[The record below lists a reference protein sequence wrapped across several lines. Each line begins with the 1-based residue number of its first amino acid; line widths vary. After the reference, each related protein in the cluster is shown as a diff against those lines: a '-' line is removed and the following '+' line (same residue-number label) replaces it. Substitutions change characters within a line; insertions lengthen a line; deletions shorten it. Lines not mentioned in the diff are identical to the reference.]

1 MRWAQP
7 CAFGRRAVYGRLQWL
22 PAWWVYLRLCQ
33 EALNRP
39 LRREVEHRRSRG
51 LHAAFTPAV
60 ATLAAVATAPTA
72 TATATALP
80 ATAFTFTTA
89 PFACAAA
96 LSVAAITLA
105 STALSSAAAAFAA
118 AAVAFAATAVA
129 FAAAENDVRFR
140 LQRRH
145 RP

>member
-72 TATATALP
+72 SVTP
-80 ATAFTFTTA
+80 A
-89 PFACAAA
+89 
-96 LSVAAITLA
+96 S
-105 STALSSAAAAFAA
+105 
-118 AAVAFAATAVA
+118 VAFAATAVA
-129 FAAAENDVRFR
+129 VAATAVAVAATAVAVAATALTLAATTIALTAAAALDAAAAAAKASLRDAD
-140 LQRRH
+140 
-145 RP
+145 